1 MNINVSL
8 IGQIITFLVFV
19 WFVMKFVWPPII
31 AAMEEREKRIADGL
45 AAAERGKQDLAAA
58 DAKVEEMLREARQK
72 AAQIVDQ
79 ANKRGSEIVE
89 EAKAQARSEGERLV
103 VSAKAEIAQEV
114 SRAKESLRAE
124 VAGIAVAGASQ
135 ILKKEVDAST
145 HARLLD
151 DLVAEM

>member
-58 DAKVEEMLREARQK
+58 DAKVEEMLREARQQ

-89 EAKAQARSEGERLV
+89 EAKAQARTEGERLV

>member
-31 AAMEEREKRIADGL
+31 AAMEDREKRIADGL

-58 DAKVEEMLREARQK
+58 DVKVEEMMREARQQ

-89 EAKAQARSEGERLV
+89 EAKSQARTEGERLV
-103 VSAKAEIAQEV
+103 EAAKAEIAQEV
-114 SRAKESLRAE
+114 SRAKETLRAE
-124 VAGIAVAGASQ
+124 VATIAVAGASQ
-135 ILKKEVDAST
+135 ILGKEVDAGT

>member
-19 WFVMKFVWPPII
+19 WFVMKFVWPPIVE
-31 AAMEEREKRIADGL
+31 AMAEREKRIADGL
-45 AAAERGKQDLAAA
+45 AAAERGKQELQAA
-58 DAKVEEMLREARQK
+58 DVKVEEILREARQQ
-72 AAQIVDQ
+72 AAQILDK

-89 EAKAQARSEGERLV
+89 EAKTQARTEGDRLV
-103 VSAKAEIAQEV
+103 ASAKAEINQEV
-114 SRAKESLRAE
+114 SRAREALCADC
-124 VAGIAVAGASQ
+124 ANIAVAGASQ
-135 ILKKEVDAST
+135 ILKKEVDAGA